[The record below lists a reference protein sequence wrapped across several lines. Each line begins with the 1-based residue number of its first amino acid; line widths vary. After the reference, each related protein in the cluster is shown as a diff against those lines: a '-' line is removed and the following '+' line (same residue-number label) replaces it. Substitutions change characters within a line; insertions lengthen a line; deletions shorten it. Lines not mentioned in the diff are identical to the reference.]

1 MAARNVELIKKTYG
15 LSTYR
20 KAIDT
25 SFTELVS
32 TETDEE
38 DVVLSVDQFFEQYER
53 LFFDI
58 PVSGSINSHGYMI
71 ERSTQYVGGTI
82 QDQERQALIEEI
94 NSLRQQLLDLGQT
107 YLTISNVT

>member
-71 ERSTQYVGGTI
+71 ERSTQYVGGYDTRSRETSI
-82 QDQERQALIEEI
+82 DRR
-94 NSLRQQLLDLGQT
+94 NQLPKTTVIGFGTDL
-107 YLTISNVT
+107 LNHK